1 MKSKIFMSIA
11 ALICVGLLAGC
22 ASEGGLQAEESS
34 TTPKAVIEGEP
45 AVSDG
50 ETEVQKPLPPM
61 DSVEKLGDCFI
72 APDPAT
78 NADMVEYYNSYDC
91 EPGYIYFEEETFGRV
106 VLLLDKKCKLC
117 PPYDWYQDEAY
128 FWYQNE
134 EYFWTATEDEEIIKV
149 NKRTGEYE
157 VLYALEHAEDPD
169 VEMRRFDY
177 SIIPNPK
184 MNAGRTESG
193 RLLYFA
199 YTDGSQHY
207 IIILERDTDKF
218 DILHCTD
225 GLKYFY
231 TAGWQERMK
240 AMGVDDEP
248 YICDVCGYTG
258 KYVIW
263 ENMYNEYFWYHPE
276 TGENT
281 PLVLSKNTGVA
292 AVFVL
297 PEQRD

>member
-11 ALICVGLLAGC
+11 ALVCAGLLAGC

-34 TTPKAVIEGEP
+34 TAPKAVIEGVP
-45 AVSDG
+45 AVPDN
-50 ETEVQKPLPPM
+50 ETEEQKPLPPM

-106 VLLLDKKCKLC
+106 ALLLDKKCKLFS
-117 PPYDWYQDEAY
+117 PYEWYQSEEY
-128 FWYQNE
+128 SWYQNE

-157 VLYALEHAEDPD
+157 VLYALEQAEDPD
-169 VEMRRFDY
+169 VKIKRFDY

-193 RLLYFA
+193 RVMYFV
-199 YTDGSQHY
+199 YTDGYHDY
-207 IIILERDTDKF
+207 LLILDRDTDEYE
-218 DILHCTD
+218 ILD
-225 GLKYFY
+225 FPERLRDFY
-231 TAGWQERMK
+231 AAGWQERMK
-240 AMGVDDEP
+240 AIDVDDEP

-258 KYVIW
+258 NYVIW

-281 PLVLSKNTGVA
+281 PLAISKNTGVA
-292 AVFVL
+292 LVFVES
-297 PEQRD
+297 EQ